1 MLLNHYILVLLIISI
16 LCAQGATLIAN
27 EGKNIEIIYLK
38 DVTFLECDKINKG
51 FYLADP
57 SFYSIS
63 PYISCGKQN
72 VEYEKIEKIIY
83 ADGSIKFYGEIIS
96 SRNKIKFWYYTALTS
111 IIVGLTLLAS

>member
-16 LCAQGATLIAN
+16 QCAQGATLIAN
-27 EGKNIEIIYLK
+27 EGEKKDIIYLK
-38 DVTFLECDKINKG
+38 DGTFLECDKINTG

-63 PYISCGKQN
+63 PYISCDEQN

-83 ADGSIKFYGEIIS
+83 ADGSIKSRGEMIT
-96 SRNKIKFWYYTALTS
+96 SRNKIKFWYYATRTS

>member
-1 MLLNHYILVLLIISI
+1 MSLNHYILVLLIISI

-27 EGKNIEIIYLK
+27 EGEKKDIIYLK
-38 DVTFLECDKINKG
+38 DGTFLECDKINTG
-51 FYLADP
+51 FYLTDP

-63 PYISCGKQN
+63 PYISCDEQN

-83 ADGSIKFYGEIIS
+83 ADGSIKSGGEMIT
-96 SRNKIKFWYYTALTS
+96 SRNKIKFWYYATLTS

>member
-27 EGKNIEIIYLK
+27 EGEKKDIIYLK
-38 DVTFLECDKINKG
+38 DGTFLECDKINKG
-51 FYLADP
+51 YYLADP

-63 PYISCGKQN
+63 PYISCDEQD

-83 ADGSIKFYGEIIS
+83 SDGGTKFEGELMRTS
-96 SRNKIKFWYYTALTS
+96 KKIKFWYYSGTTGIILAL
-111 IIVGLTLLAS
+111 VLLAS

>member
-1 MLLNHYILVLLIISI
+1 MILNHYILVLLIISI
-16 LCAQGATLIAN
+16 LRVQGATLIAN
-27 EGKNIEIIYLK
+27 EGEKKDIIYLK
-38 DVTFLECDKINKG
+38 DGTFLKCDKINTG

-63 PYISCGKQN
+63 PYISCDEQD

-83 ADGSIKFYGEIIS
+83 ADGSIKSRGEMIT
-96 SRNKIKFWYYTALTS
+96 SRNKIKFWYYATLTS

>member
-16 LCAQGATLIAN
+16 LCAQGATLRAN
-27 EGKNIEIIYLK
+27 EGEKKDIIYLK
-38 DVTFLECDKINKG
+38 DGTFLECDKINTG

-63 PYISCGKQN
+63 PYISCDEQD

-83 ADGSIKFYGEIIS
+83 ADGSIQFYGEIIS

>member
-1 MLLNHYILVLLIISI
+1 MIWNHYILVLFIISI
-16 LCAQGATLIAN
+16 LCAYDGTLIAN
-27 EGKNIEIIYLK
+27 EGEKKDIIYLK
-38 DVTFLECDKINKG
+38 DGTFLECDKINTG

-57 SFYSIS
+57 SIYSIS
-63 PYISCGKQN
+63 PYISCDEQD

>member
-1 MLLNHYILVLLIISI
+1 MSLNHYILVLLIISI

-27 EGKNIEIIYLK
+27 EGEKKDIIYLK
-38 DVTFLECDKINKG
+38 DDTFLECDKINTG

-63 PYISCGKQN
+63 PYISCDEQN

-83 ADGSIKFYGEIIS
+83 ADGSIKFGGEMIT
-96 SRNKIKFWYYTALTS
+96 SRNKIKFWYYATLTS
-111 IIVGLTLLAS
+111 IIVGLTFLAS

>member
-1 MLLNHYILVLLIISI
+1 MSLNHYILVLLIISI

-27 EGKNIEIIYLK
+27 EGEKKDIIYLK
-38 DVTFLECDKINKG
+38 DGTFLECDKINTG

-63 PYISCGKQN
+63 PYISCDEQN

-83 ADGSIKFYGEIIS
+83 ADGSIKYRGEMIT
-96 SRNKIKFWYYTALTS
+96 SRNKIKFWYYATLTS

>member
-16 LCAQGATLIAN
+16 LCAQGATLIIN
-27 EGKNIEIIYLK
+27 EGEKKDIIYLK
-38 DVTFLECDKINKG
+38 DGTFLECDNNNTG

-63 PYISCGKQN
+63 PYISCDEQD

-111 IIVGLTLLAS
+111 IIVGLILLAS

>member
-1 MLLNHYILVLLIISI
+1 MSLNYYILVLLIISI

-27 EGKNIEIIYLK
+27 EGEKKDIIYLK
-38 DVTFLECDKINKG
+38 DGTFLECDKINTV

-63 PYISCGKQN
+63 PYISCDEQN

-83 ADGSIKFYGEIIS
+83 ADGSIKSGGEMIT
-96 SRNKIKFWYYTALTS
+96 SRNKIKFWYYATLTS
-111 IIVGLTLLAS
+111 IIVGLTILAS